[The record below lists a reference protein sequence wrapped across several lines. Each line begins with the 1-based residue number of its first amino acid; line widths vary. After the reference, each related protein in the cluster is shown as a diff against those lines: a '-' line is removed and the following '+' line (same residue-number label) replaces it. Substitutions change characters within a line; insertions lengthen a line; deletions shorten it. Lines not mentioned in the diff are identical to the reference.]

1 MKCMETENKK
11 EKNAV
16 VEIVDGGPLKITGRI
31 VLKDIKRDIT
41 VNLEEVSICLCGRS
55 KNPPFCDDSHNSHT
69 E

>member
-1 MKCMETENKK
+1 MKCMETENQK